1 MKRLSSGLL
10 LTLCVLA
17 FAVAGCGGGGGGSS
31 DQLTKAQYK
40 SKLADI
46 SKQAD
51 SAHGDLSSGAK
62 RAVTVADVQS
72 VLNRYAA
79 AEQRLGD
86 QVSKLKP
93 PANAVAA
100 NAQLAR
106 GWHDDSAEI
115 KALVPK
121 LAKLKSAAE
130 AFAFLQ
136 SIPHTK
142 GGDEQD
148 TAVQKL
154 TKLGYTSGS

>member
-1 MKRLSSGLL
+1 MKRLSTGLL

-17 FAVAGCGGGGGGSS
+17 FAVAGCGGGGGGG

-51 SAHGDLSSGAK
+51 SAHSDLSRGAK

-79 AEQRLGD
+79 TERRIGD
-86 QVSKLKP
+86 EISKLKP

-100 NAQLAR
+100 NALLAR

-115 KALVPK
+115 KVLVPK

-142 GGDEQD
+142 GGTEQD
-148 TAVQKL
+148 QALQKL
-154 TKLGYTSGS
+154 TKLGYTSRS

>member
-1 MKRLSSGLL
+1 M
-10 LTLCVLA
+10 A
-17 FAVAGCGGGGGGSS
+17 AGGG
-31 DQLTKAQYK
+31 QLTRAQYK

-51 SAHGDLSSGAK
+51 SAHGDLSQGAK
-62 RAVTVADVQS
+62 QAVTVADVQS

-86 QVSKLKP
+86 EISKLKP

-100 NAQLAR
+100 NAELAR

-121 LAKLKSAAE
+121 LDKFKSAAE

-142 GGDEQD
+142 GGTEQD
-148 TAVQKL
+148 AAVQKL

>member
-1 MKRLSSGLL
+1 MRRLSTGLL
-10 LTLCVLA
+10 LGLCVLA
-17 FAVAGCGGGGGGSS
+17 FAVAGCGGGGGG

-51 SAHGDLSSGAK
+51 SAHSDLSRGAK
-62 RAVTVADVQS
+62 QAVTVADVQS

-86 QVSKLKP
+86 KVSKLKP

-100 NAQLAR
+100 NALLAR

-142 GGDEQD
+142 GGTEQD
-148 TAVQKL
+148 QALQKL

>member
-1 MKRLSSGLL
+1 MRRLSTGLL
-10 LTLCVLA
+10 LALCVLA
-17 FAVAGCGGGGGGSS
+17 FAVAGCGGGGSS

-51 SAHGDLSSGAK
+51 SAHGDLSRGAK
-62 RAVTVADVQS
+62 QAVTVADVQS

-86 QVSKLKP
+86 EVSKLQP

-100 NAQLAR
+100 NALLAR

-121 LAKLKSAAE
+121 LAKLKSATE

-142 GGDEQD
+142 GGTEQD
-148 TAVQKL
+148 AAVQKL